1 MLGVVAAAYA
11 PCRSSIFAEWISVA
25 HRRAR
30 RQLTTSTILHR
41 FQHNTRTSGFED
53 APRRTSEGQYNYP
66 PWAVIRT
73 NRNKEFSTKRNGAD
87 NSRTKLGLGLYRWA
101 RLGSTIARFRT
112 LGIAEE
118 DVKLLLETFLSETPK
133 REGGWFPA
141 EEDEKWQ
148 MDRIRDNLRESLPRA
163 VDLAL
168 SNRFFAWALET
179 LPTRGIVDAS
189 VLRQL
194 AAAREA
200 LDYSHPAE
208 WFPAARQIRRKVH
221 MHVGPTNSGKTHS
234 ALRALAAAKTGVYAS
249 PLRLLAYEVYDRL
262 NNGKIIPLGANPSDP
277 PELHKRPCNMVTGEE
292 VRSNDPLG
300 ALVSCTIEMLS
311 FNTRVDVAVIDEIQM
326 ISDAERGGA
335 WTSAVLGINA
345 SEVHL
350 CGEEAAV
357 PLVQKLLEE
366 TGDEVIVHRYDRLT
380 PLKVADESL
389 NGDFTKIKKGD
400 CVVTFSRFGIFG
412 LKKTIEEKTGLKC
425 AVVYGRLPPEVRSE
439 QANLF
444 NDPES
449 GYDVLIGSDAIG
461 MGLNL

>member
-1 MLGVVAAAYA
+1 MIRGK
-11 PCRSSIFAEWISVA
+11 PRSNLRNSV
-25 HRRAR
+25 
-30 RQLTTSTILHR
+30 
-41 FQHNTRTSGFED
+41 
-53 APRRTSEGQYNYP
+53 
-66 PWAVIRT
+66 
-73 NRNKEFSTKRNGAD
+73 D
-87 NSRTKLGLGLYRWA
+87 NCRTKLGIGLYRWV
-101 RLGSTIARFRT
+101 RLPSTKARFMA

-118 DVKLLLETFLSETPK
+118 DVVLLLDTFLSETPK

-148 MDRIRDNLRESLPRA
+148 MDRVRDNLAESLPRA
-163 VDLAL
+163 VDIAL

-208 WFPAARQIRRKVH
+208 WYPAAREIRRRVH
-221 MHVGPTNSGKTHS
+221 MHVGPTNSGKTHN
-234 ALRALAAAKTGVYAS
+234 ALRALAAAKTGIYAS
-249 PLRLLAYEVYDRL
+249 PLRLLAHEVYHRL
-262 NNGKIIPLGANPSDP
+262 NNGMILPLGANPSDP

-311 FNTRVDVAVIDEIQM
+311 SHARVDVAVIDEIQM
-326 ISDAERGGA
+326 ISDPERGGA
-335 WTSAVLGINA
+335 WTSAVLGANA
-345 SEVHL
+345 LEVHL

-357 PLVQKLLEE
+357 PLVQKLLED
-366 TGDEVIVHRYDRLT
+366 TGDEVVVHRYDRLT
-380 PLKVADESL
+380 PLMVADESL

-412 LKKTIEEKTGLKC
+412 LKKIIEEKTGLKC

-439 QANLF
+439 QASLF
-444 NDPES
+444 NDPDS